1 MRVLPPVV
9 KASNDTRPGQ
19 AYLDKRGRVLWVQR
33 VMPQIDATLCFV
45 LNATGGMHRGAFV
58 KRPGTIT
65 LDFGETIPAGLDRK
79 EAEARIHAAINKPL
93 P

>member
-1 MRVLPPVV
+1 MLKLPVV
-9 KASNDTRPGQ
+9 PLAIDSGK
-19 AYLDKRGRVLWVQR
+19 LW
-33 VMPQIDATLCFV
+33 P
-45 LNATGGMHRGAFV
+45 RGAFV

-79 EAEARIHAAINKPL
+79 DAEARIHAAINKPL